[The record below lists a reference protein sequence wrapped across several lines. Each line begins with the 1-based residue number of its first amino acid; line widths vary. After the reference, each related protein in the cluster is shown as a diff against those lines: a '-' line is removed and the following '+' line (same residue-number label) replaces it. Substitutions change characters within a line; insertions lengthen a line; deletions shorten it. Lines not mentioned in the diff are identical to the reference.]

1 MFGAYRE
8 LEIWS
13 LEFFLGVWYLE
24 AWDFSSF
31 GAFTLLLPLLLA
43 SRLH

>member
-13 LEFFLGVWYLE
+13 LEFFWSLVFG

-31 GAFTLLLPLLLA
+31 GAFTPLFPLLLA